1 MHAVIQPK
9 RISPKIKPTISDAQ
23 EDFIL
28 LIPII
33 NQLQERLDSLQSK
46 FYKQKLNIQPRIILI
61 GPSYAEISEC
71 LVYFDGV
78 KYKCSSVRKCIDIVI
93 KLSYVFNLN
102 YSPISKEVW
111 FFFQEY
117 FFDIKS
123 KQPNIKQIIKK
134 FISVN

>member
-61 GPSYAEISEC
+61 GPSYAEIFEC